1 LLVRKEVAVVRD
13 ANVEE
18 TERFDEAPL
27 TPSVP
32 TDVPSVWPPSLLV
45 GAPIALAVGLAVW
58 LLGAPPAVVAAAGLV
73 AAAIAVIV
81 ARSWLLE
88 RTPAAPTPS
97 PAARRGLVLR
107 GPELL
112 FDDGRALSTVTRL
125 TGSFGVTLLSNRSRS
140 RLTLVLTTPES
151 AFYVGAQVE
160 PGSRG
165 QLRPH
170 LARAF
175 TVASDERALD
185 AAAPDGAPL
194 LLSAGA
200 LVSLHDALLRR
211 DPRCSDRVFLTDV
224 KGELVSLDS
233 ERLTVG
239 LRALDLSHRL
249 DWHGMLF
256 REPGQAGLAVY
267 QGTYVRQGATEIV
280 FVSLMPALSAP
291 GDPGDSE
298 PSPEPLLERAV
309 LRDLAL
315 LRESAE
321 DPPPAERRVAIERVF
336 MLPIRAALSA
346 HQSRSTSPT
355 PPQIGPS

>member
-1 LLVRKEVAVVRD
+1 VATD
-13 ANVEE
+13 ADVEE
-18 TERFDEAPL
+18 TQRFDEAIEA
-27 TPSVP
+27 SVP
-32 TDVPSVWPPSLLV
+32 VVGLPSAWPASLLV
-45 GAPIALAVGLAVW
+45 AAPVAL
-58 LLGAPPAVVAAAGLV
+58 AAGLALWALGGPLLAGAALFLV
-73 AAAIAVIV
+73 AGALTAVGTR
-81 ARSWLLE
+81 ALLL
-88 RTPAAPTPS
+88 RKRPAPALPEAPGP
-97 PAARRGLVLR
+97 RRGLVLR
-107 GPELL
+107 GPELF
-112 FDDGRALSTVTRL
+112 FDDGRHLSSVTRL
-125 TGSFGVTLLSNRSRS
+125 AGNFGVTLLSNRSRT

-151 AFYVGAQVE
+151 AFYVGVQVD

-165 QLRPH
+165 QLRQH

-194 LLSAGA
+194 FLSAEA
-200 LVSLHDALLRR
+200 LASLHEALLRL
-211 DPRCSDRVFLTDV
+211 DPLCCDRVFLTDV
-224 KGELVSLDS
+224 KGELVALDG

-249 DWHGMLF
+249 DWRGMLF

-298 PSPEPLLERAV
+298 PSPEPLIERAV

-315 LRESAE
+315 LRETAE

-346 HQSRSTSPT
+346 HQSRRTSSN
-355 PPQIGPS
+355 PPQIRPS